1 MGESATSPRP
11 ASTVLVI
18 RDGPAGVEV
27 YLQRRPHGMHFAG
40 GLWVFPGGRVDE
52 ADADPS
58 IDHYWTGPPPARWAA
73 EMGVSEEV
81 ARAHVVAAYRETLE
95 ESGILLVSAGPEAGA
110 VVDARRALLA
120 DTHTFAEIVR
130 ELGVELDTSLLRY
143 WAWWVTPDSEPRR
156 YDTRFFLARLPD
168 AAVITPHDD
177 EVVEETWAASA
188 EGDLMMLPP
197 TYYTLRD
204 VVGHTSVTAAMAAA
218 ADRTVIRVQPTVEGT
233 QILLPWDER
242 YDVRCGPVRP
252 TCD

>member
-1 MGESATSPRP
+1 M
-11 ASTVLVI
+11 I

-27 YLQRRPHGMHFAG
+27 YLQRRPRAMHFAG

-58 IDHYWTGPPPARWAA
+58 IDRYWTGPRPAHWAA
-73 EMGVSEEV
+73 VMGVTEGL

-95 ESGILLVSAGPEAGA
+95 ESGILLVSAGPDAGA

-120 DTHTFAEIVR
+120 DTHTFAEIVQ

-168 AAVITPHDD
+168 RAVITPHDD
-177 EVVEETWAASA
+177 EVVEEAWAAST
-188 EGDLMMLPP
+188 EGDDLMMLPP
-197 TYYTLRD
+197 TYYTMRD
-204 VVGHTSVTAAMAAA
+204 VVSHTSVTAAMAAA
-218 ADRTVIRVQPTVEGT
+218 ADHAVTRVQPMVEGT

-242 YDVRCGPVRP
+242 YDVRSGPVRP
-252 TCD
+252 T